1 MKYSMFIGRW
11 QPWHKGHR
19 WLIDQRLK
27 ENKNVLICIRD
38 METDKN
44 NPYTPQEVK
53 ENVEKALNDLVVS
66 QRVKVI
72 IIPDIESV
80 NYGRGVG
87 YDIIEHV
94 PLTLDLVSDNEEGLW
109 AWEILWSGKEADKN
123 NRYFPYTES
132 GLRNMIQA
140 GTFEYIASSKK

>member
-11 QPWHKGHR
+11 QPWHEGHR
-19 WLIDQRLK
+19 WLIDQRLNQ
-27 ENKNVLICIRD
+27 NKNVLICIRD

-44 NPYTPQEVK
+44 NPYTPEEVK
-53 ENVEKALNDLVVS
+53 INVEEALKDLVRDR
-66 QRVKVI
+66 RVKVI

-94 PLTLDLVSDNEEGLW
+94 PPKKVG
-109 AWEILWSGKEADKN
+109 EISATKIREKLFK
-123 NRYFPYTES
+123 
-132 GLRNMIQA
+132 
-140 GTFEYIASSKK
+140 

>member
-19 WLIDQRLK
+19 WLIDQRLN

-38 METDKN
+38 MKTDEN
-44 NPYTPQEVK
+44 NPYTPKEVK
-53 ENVEKALNDLVVS
+53 ANVEKALNDLVINK
-66 QRVKVI
+66 RVKVI

-94 PLTLDLVSDNEEGLW
+94 PPTNIEKISATEKR
-109 AWEILWSGKEADKN
+109 KELFNK
-123 NRYFPYTES
+123 
-132 GLRNMIQA
+132 
-140 GTFEYIASSKK
+140 

>member
-19 WLIDQRLK
+19 WLIDQRLN

-44 NPYTPQEVK
+44 NPYTPTEVK
-53 ENVEKALNDLVVS
+53 ANVEKALNDLVINK
-66 QRVKVI
+66 RVKGI

-87 YDIIEHV
+87 YGIIEHV
-94 PLTLDLVSDNEEGLW
+94 PPTNIEKIS
-109 AWEILWSGKEADKN
+109 ATEIRKELFNK
-123 NRYFPYTES
+123 
-132 GLRNMIQA
+132 
-140 GTFEYIASSKK
+140 